1 MRLDSINSHLNL
13 ALLSLLIAAGTV
25 HATTTLKIATV
36 APEGSQWMQDMRV
49 AAKQISQRT
58 DERVKI
64 KFYGGGVMGNDK
76 KVLRKIRIGQLQG
89 GVFTANGLA
98 DRYRDIVLYG
108 LPMVF
113 RSQDEVDYVRERM
126 DPILA
131 AGLEEAGFVSF
142 GFAGGGFAKLMGQEP
157 VTRLE
162 DLRGRKVW
170 VPEGDQISYEAMRA
184 MDLSPVVLPITD
196 VLTGLQTGLLEYIAT
211 PPVGAVILQWYTKVK
226 YVTAFPFAYTLGFM
240 AIDKRAFSRI
250 GDPDQ
255 AIVREVMT
263 DVYRNFEETN
273 KADNEKAEEA
283 LAANGLQFTEL
294 DAEMIPQWRQ
304 VVAEINERLGEEG
317 VFSSELR
324 KQLLAYLEEF
334 RTGAE
339 LISVPVSASE

>member
-1 MRLDSINSHLNL
+1 MRLDSINFRLIL
-13 ALLSLLIAAGTV
+13 ALLSLFMFGSSTHAAD
-25 HATTTLKIATV
+25 TLKIATV
-36 APEGSQWMQDMRV
+36 APEGSQWMQDMRI
-49 AAKQISQRT
+49 AAKEISRRT
-58 DERVKI
+58 GDRVKI

-89 GVFTANGLA
+89 GIFTANGLTE
-98 DRYRDIVLYG
+98 RYRDIVLYG

-113 RSQDEVDYVRERM
+113 RSQDEADYVRERM

-142 GFAGGGFAKLMGQEP
+142 GFAGGGFATLMGKEP

-170 VPEGDQISYEAMRA
+170 VPEGDQISYRAMKA

-240 AIDKRAFSRI
+240 AVDKRAFGQLS
-250 GDPDQ
+250 DPDQ
-255 AIVREVMT
+255 QVVRDIMT

-273 KADNEKAEEA
+273 KVDNKKAEEA
-283 LAANGLQFTEL
+283 LIANGLQFTEL
-294 DAEMIPQWRQ
+294 DAEMVPQWRE
-304 VVAEINERLGEEG
+304 VVAGINEQLGEEG
-317 VFSSELR
+317 VFSPELR
-324 KQLLAYLEEF
+324 KQMLAYLEEF
-334 RTGAE
+334 RTGAASS
-339 LISVPVSASE
+339 SVSVSASE